1 LYVAATLNQNID
13 SRKQKYVPNP
23 QVALDT
29 LQICRIRRAASQSAA
44 CGFRR
49 RDLDHPSARPE

>member
-13 SRKQKYVPNP
+13 SRKQKYVMNL

-29 LQICRIRRAASQSAA
+29 LQICRIRRTASQSAA
-44 CGFRR
+44 CALAA
-49 RDLDHPSARPE
+49 RDLDHPSAQPG

>member
-13 SRKQKYVPNP
+13 SRKQKYALVP

-29 LQICRIRRAASQSAA
+29 LQICRIRCAASQFAA
-44 CGFRR
+44 YGLATCGGERC
-49 RDLDHPSARPE
+49 